1 MYGKTKI
8 KYRLCSDPTRR
19 REREREREREDG
31 YCRDFMVNVE
41 EDIREM
47 VTEN

>member
-8 KYRLCSDPTRR
+8 KYRLCSDPTWR
-19 REREREREREDG
+19 RERERVCVDG